1 MRKFEITEEQ
11 IKYLAQFGYAKDHLI
26 KMFPAAF
33 EPEWEE
39 VPFTSFVVLR
49 NSSLGIVFGEPEF
62 TCSSVMPLMVC
73 VRKGYEDDYKIEDG
87 KIWRRKP

>member
-26 KMFPAAF
+26 KMFPTAF

-39 VPFTSFVVLR
+39 VPLRSFFPVGGSKGGFVLADSCGAFYPLEVVIR
-49 NSSLGIVFGEPEF
+49 ETYKEN
-62 TCSSVMPLMVC
+62 
-73 VRKGYEDDYKIEDG
+73 YKIEDG